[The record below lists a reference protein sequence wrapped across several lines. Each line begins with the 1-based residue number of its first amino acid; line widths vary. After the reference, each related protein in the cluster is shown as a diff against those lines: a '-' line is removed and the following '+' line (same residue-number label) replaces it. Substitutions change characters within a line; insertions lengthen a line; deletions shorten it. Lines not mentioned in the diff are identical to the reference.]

1 MKEKKVNEV
10 EKDIVT
16 NNNDLLFHFSATIMT
31 SCSKTMERCIRLDQ
45 EPIMLEL
52 LSHLKYNNFTP
63 RARSVF
69 LRRPRCSGIIL

>member
-31 SCSKTMERCIRLDQ
+31 CCSKTVERCFTLD
-45 EPIMLEL
+45 
-52 LSHLKYNNFTP
+52 N
-63 RARSVF
+63 A
-69 LRRPRCSGIIL
+69 